1 MATVKK
7 FKAKELKDLRT
18 KSKKDLLKQ
27 LDDLKNELH
36 KLRVAQQTGGAPAK
50 IAQIRILRKNIAR
63 ILTTVSQI
71 TKQKV
76 REQYKKEG
84 KKLLPLDL
92 RPKLTRRERLRLPNE
107 YRFKKTNRQRKLI
120 KRFPQRRFAI
130 INKGHE
136 LPKQIRKQN
145 IALALSGKRP
155 SNEFFKTLRRTKK
168 ARRQV
173 YELKKERRDKRKAL
187 QAKEDKPVEEQK

>member
-107 YRFKKTNRQRKLI
+107 YRFKKN
-120 KRFPQRRFAI
+120 
-130 INKGHE
+130 
-136 LPKQIRKQN
+136 
-145 IALALSGKRP
+145 
-155 SNEFFKTLRRTKK
+155 
-168 ARRQV
+168 
-173 YELKKERRDKRKAL
+173 
-187 QAKEDKPVEEQK
+187 